1 MDNKSIIRLI
11 RHSVALM
18 ELHGESDSKIKAY
31 NNALF
36 NLERETNA
44 LSEMSCVELEEINGV
59 GKSIAAAIE
68 EICKTGT
75 STTIEKLTGETPE
88 GVIEMLDI
96 KGIGAKKIR
105 QLWKELDIESC
116 DALLQAIDEGKL
128 AKLKGFGEKTQANLK
143 EAILYKRQHAGKVLY
158 AEAEVLMNFLK
169 KNITEHFPDILIS
182 ESGAFRRRVEII
194 DELTLVI
201 GSENINAVNA
211 YINTIDGL
219 TYLKKQSSPF
229 NWRGTFE
236 GANLPVRI
244 RFTSRSEF
252 YKILFITT
260 GSNVHIHHPIN
271 EDDSLYSLIKSS
283 ADIPSEQAIYDLAEL
298 PFIEPEIR
306 EGQFEFES
314 ATNNALPQLIKMK
327 DLKGILHN
335 HSTYSDGKHS
345 IEEMAR
351 YCKELGYEY
360 LGISDHSK
368 SSFYYANGLYENRV
382 KDQQK
387 EIDEL
392 NIAMAPFRIFKG
404 IECDILPDGTL
415 DYDNDTLAT
424 FDFIVASIHS
434 VLNMDIQKATQRLV
448 TAIENPFT
456 TILGHMT
463 GRLLL
468 QRDGYPVDH
477 KAIIDACAKNNVVIE
492 VNAHP
497 RRLDI
502 DWRWIYY
509 ALQKGVMLSIN
520 PDAHAREGYHDMRYG
535 ILAARKGGLTKDM
548 NLNSLTLS
556 EIDQYFRNKK
566 ERALEAVT

>member
-44 LSEMSCVELEEINGV
+44 LSGMTCAELEKINGV
-59 GKSIAAAIE
+59 GKSIAAAID
-68 EICKTGT
+68 EICRTGT
-75 STTIEKLTGETPE
+75 SSTIEKLTSETPE
-88 GVIEMLDI
+88 GVIEMLGL

-105 QLWKELDIESC
+105 QLWQELEIESC
-116 DALLQAIDEGKL
+116 DGLLQAIDEGKL
-128 AKLKGFGEKTQANLK
+128 AKLKGFGEKTQVNLK
-143 EAILYKRQHAGKVLY
+143 QAILYKRQHDGKLLY
-158 AEAEVLMNFLK
+158 AEAEVLMNFLIQ
-169 KNITEHFPDILIS
+169 NITRKFPDAVVS
-182 ESGAFRRRVEII
+182 ESGAFRRRVEIV
-194 DELTLVI
+194 DELTLVVGTEDSHPI
-201 GSENINAVNA
+201 KE
-211 YINTIDGL
+211 YLDTLDGL
-219 TYLKKQSSPF
+219 NYHRQQSSPF
-229 NWRGTFE
+229 NWRGVFE

-244 RFTSRSEF
+244 RFTFHEDF

-260 GSNVHIHHPIN
+260 GSHAHIHHCIK
-271 EDDSLYSLIKSS
+271 EDDSLYTLVKN
-283 ADIPSEQAIYDLAEL
+283 AKNIPSEKAIYDLAGL
-298 PFIEPEIR
+298 PFIEPEVR
-306 EGQFEFES
+306 EGQFEFAS
-314 ATNNALPQLIKMK
+314 GDPLPQFIEIK

-345 IEEMAR
+345 IEEMAL
-351 YCKELGYEY
+351 YCQELGYEY

-382 KDQQK
+382 KEQQK

-392 NIAMAPFRIFKG
+392 NKKLAPFKIFKG
-404 IECDILPDGTL
+404 IECDILPDGSL
-415 DYDNDTLAT
+415 DYDNDVLAS

-434 VLNMDIQKATQRLV
+434 VLNMDRQKATQRLIK
-448 TAIENPFT
+448 AIENPFT

-502 DWRWIYY
+502 DWRWIHY
-509 ALQKGVMLSIN
+509 ALSKGVMLSIN
-520 PDAHAREGYHDMRYG
+520 PDAHAKEGYHDMRYG

-556 EIDQYFRNKK
+556 EITQYFRNKK
-566 ERALEAVT
+566 EKALEAVV